1 MTYVDVCSIIKTS
14 REKGGKRMR
23 GESRKR
29 KKPFSKFKAWIANLL
44 KDLIVEIVASIIVK
58 MIVGI
63 ITK

>member
-1 MTYVDVCSIIKTS
+1 MDVCDIIKPS

-29 KKPFSKFKAWIANLL
+29 KKPFGKLKAWLANLL

-58 MIVGI
+58 IIVDTI
-63 ITK
+63 MR

>member
-1 MTYVDVCSIIKTS
+1 
-14 REKGGKRMR
+14 MR

-29 KKPFSKFKAWIANLL
+29 KKPFSKFKAWVANLL

-58 MIVGI
+58 MIVDI

>member
-1 MTYVDVCSIIKTS
+1 
-14 REKGGKRMR
+14 MR

-29 KKPFSKFKAWIANLL
+29 KKPFSKFKAWTANLL

-58 MIVGI
+58 MIVDI